1 VAGGIDWFRWHH
13 GTVTDQKFPLVAK
26 RAGASVAE
34 VIAVWACLLE
44 SASMNAM
51 ERGCLDGAP
60 DFESMDCALGLSE
73 GRAQAVFQAM
83 QSRDLLDEHLQV
95 TAWPK
100 RQPKREREDDSSTAR
115 VQAFRERQRQE
126 TPRNA
131 TERAETPRGEESR
144 EEEIPREPTA
154 LVASADA
161 ERAARGYTVPPCPTQ
176 DIVNAYAEVL
186 PMLPQVAVLNDSR
199 RRAIAARWREVT
211 GTDRMNVE
219 QGREWFR
226 WFFDRVRGSPFLTGN
241 GAPDRNGR
249 VWRADLD
256 WLMAPTHFARVIEGR
271 YHGGKQA

>member
-1 VAGGIDWFRWHH
+1 VRARGIKPGLLKNEVLGVADALYTILFEGLWMLADRSGRLEDRPLRIKAEVFPYRDGLDPNAMLGWLQSNGFIQRY
-13 GTVTDQKFPLVAK
+13 TVSGVAYIQILSFDK
-26 RAGASVAE
+26 HQNPHVKEPASVIPAPDEHGASTVQ
-34 VIAVWACLLE
+34 
-44 SASMNAM
+44 
-51 ERGCLDGAP
+51 AP
-60 DFESMDCALGLSE
+60 DKHQTSTSVARLTPDSGL
-73 GRAQAVFQAM
+73 
-83 QSRDLLDEHLQV
+83 L
-95 TAWPK
+95 TP
-100 RQPKREREDDSSTAR
+100 DS
-115 VQAFRERQRQE
+115 
-126 TPRNA
+126 
-131 TERAETPRGEESR
+131 GEKK
-144 EEEIPREPTA
+144 EPSA

-176 DIVNAYAEVL
+176 DIVTAYAEVL

-211 GTDRMNVE
+211 GTDRMTAE